1 MVTARGKTCHYTH
14 HNSLILFRL
23 WQACDNEKI
32 SGASTVNLMIHLSQT
47 RRALI
52 WAAMAVIVALLCFV
66 GFRGYLST
74 EMLLNFANAFYC

>member
-1 MVTARGKTCHYTH
+1 MCHAQEETRDYTH

-52 WAAMAVIVALLCFV
+52 WAAMAVIIALLCFV

>member
-1 MVTARGKTCHYTH
+1 
-14 HNSLILFRL
+14 
-23 WQACDNEKI
+23 
-32 SGASTVNLMIHLSQT
+32 MIHLSQT

-52 WAAMAVIVALLCFV
+52 WALMAVIVALLCLL